1 VLVAGVDVGNATT
14 EVALARLIPGREPEH
29 LSVTRGPTTGAK
41 GTAESAQG
49 VLDLIE
55 RASRRLGEQ
64 PHRILLANL
73 HPVETGLR
81 ELSADDTHDLGGVGI
96 ARPVSATPSGVGA
109 AAGQLIDL
117 EDLVGEPLGLPVI
130 PIVGPIDFD
139 DAAAQLNAA
148 RAKGWQI
155 VAIVVT
161 DDDGVLIGNRV
172 DRTLPIIDEVADAA
186 TLPRGA
192 WAAVEVAPLGGA
204 VTQLA
209 DPLRLAV
216 LLSLDPERARGARN
230 AARALVGHRAGIAV
244 RREASGGG
252 STREAARMATLRDG
266 SSVAIDIGT
275 RPPGLG
281 DVVAVDGVD
290 ATLLDAFWTAL
301 PRTEDNA
308 ALALQL
314 HQRRAVG
321 LAVLAERG
329 DAGLERALAERSDA
343 EVIVVAAETAAAV
356 AGASTTPG
364 AGHAPIVIDMGGG
377 TVDLHVEL
385 AGHTRAVAAAGAGV
399 LVDRI
404 CGALLG
410 IDPLRAERAK
420 QLPSVHVETP
430 FILRHEDG
438 GRTFLTHPAPAH
450 TVAHLCVTERR
461 EGSLDPLTADLAPEL
476 WGRLRRAAK
485 RDVIAGNLRRAIDA
499 VGGLPPGELAIL
511 VGGCAEDAEVVDEVS
526 LALADLDLAI
536 ARGNVLGQ
544 HGPRAAVAVGLVLL
558 HARGT

>member
-1 VLVAGVDVGNATT
+1 MLVAGVDVGNATT

-29 LSVTRGPTTGAK
+29 LSVTRGATTGAK

-49 VLDLIE
+49 VLDLID

-64 PHRILLANL
+64 PHRILLADL

-81 ELSADDTHDLGGVGI
+81 ELSSDDTQDLGGVGI
-96 ARPVSATPSGVGA
+96 ARPVSATPSGIGA
-109 AAGQLIDL
+109 AAGQLIDV
-117 EDLVGEPLGLPVI
+117 EDLTAEPLGIPVI
-130 PIVGPIDFD
+130 PIVGALDFD
-139 DAAAQLNAA
+139 DAAARLNAA
-148 RAKGWQI
+148 RDRGWRI
-155 VAIVVT
+155 VALIVAG
-161 DDDGVLIGNRV
+161 DDGVLIGNRV
-172 DRTLPIIDEVADAA
+172 DRALPIIDEVSDAG

-192 WAAVEVAPLGGA
+192 WAAVEVAPLGAA
-204 VTQLA
+204 VQQLA

-252 STREAARMATLRDG
+252 STREQARMATLRDG
-266 SSVAIDIGT
+266 TQVSIDIAT
-275 RPPGLG
+275 TPPPLG
-281 DVVAVDGVD
+281 HVCSVDDVD
-290 ATLLDAFWTAL
+290 ARLLDAFWAPL
-301 PRTEDNA
+301 PRADDNA

-314 HQRRAVG
+314 QRRRAVG

-329 DAGLERALAERSDA
+329 DAGLERVLSEHTAAD
-343 EVIVVAAETAAAV
+343 VIVVAAETTAAV

-385 AGHTRAVAAAGAGV
+385 DGRTRAVAAAGAGV
-399 LVDRI
+399 LVDSI

-438 GRTFLTHPAPAH
+438 GRTFLPHPAPPH

-461 EGSLDPLTADLAPEL
+461 EGSLDPLSADLAPEL

-485 RDVIAGNLRRAIDA
+485 RDVIAGNLRRAIEA
-499 VGGLPPGELAIL
+499 VGGLPQGELAIL

-536 ARGNVLGQ
+536 ARGDVLGQ

-558 HARGT
+558 HARGA

>member
-1 VLVAGVDVGNATT
+1 MLVAGVDVGNATT
-14 EVALARLIPGREPEH
+14 EVALARLNPGREPEH
-29 LSVTRGPTTGAK
+29 LSVTRGATTGAK

-49 VLDLIE
+49 VIDLIE
-55 RASRRLGEQ
+55 RASRRLGER
-64 PHRILLANL
+64 PHRILLADL

-81 ELSADDTHDLGGVGI
+81 ELSADDTQDLGGVGI
-96 ARPVSATPSGVGA
+96 ARPVSATPSGIGA

-117 EDLVGEPLGLPVI
+117 DDLAGEPLGVPVI
-130 PIVGPIDFD
+130 PIVGDVDFD
-139 DAAAQLNAA
+139 VASARLTSARDA
-148 RAKGWQI
+148 GWRI
-155 VAIVVT
+155 VALVVT
-161 DDDGVLIGNRV
+161 GDDGVLIGNRV

-186 TLPRGA
+186 SLPRGA
-192 WAAVEVAPLGGA
+192 WAAVEVAPLGGTIA
-204 VTQLA
+204 QLA

-216 LLSLDPERARGARN
+216 LLSLDPDRARGARN

-244 RREASGGG
+244 RREASSGG
-252 STREAARMATLRDG
+252 STRETARMATLRDG
-266 SSVAIDIGT
+266 TTLPIDVATVPPALGAVASVDDID
-275 RPPGLG
+275 
-281 DVVAVDGVD
+281 A
-290 ATLLDAFWTAL
+290 ALLDAFWTAL
-301 PRTEDNA
+301 PHTEDSA

-314 HQRRAVG
+314 QQRRAVG

-329 DAGLERALAERSDA
+329 DAGVERALSERTEA

-385 AGHTRAVAAAGAGV
+385 DGQRRAVAAAGAGV

-438 GRTFLTHPAPAH
+438 GRTFLSQPAPPH

-461 EGSLDPLTADLAPEL
+461 EGSLDPLSASLAPEV

-499 VGGLPPGELAIL
+499 VGGLPQGELAIL

-558 HARGT
+558 HARGA

>member
-29 LSVTRGPTTGAK
+29 LSVTRGATTGAK

-49 VLDLIE
+49 VLDLID

-64 PHRILLANL
+64 PHRILLADL

-81 ELSADDTHDLGGVGI
+81 ELSSDDTQDLGGVGI
-96 ARPVSATPSGVGA
+96 ARPVSATPSGIGA
-109 AAGQLIDL
+109 AAGQLIDV
-117 EDLVGEPLGLPVI
+117 EDLTAEPLGIPVI
-130 PIVGPIDFD
+130 PIVGALDFD
-139 DAAAQLNAA
+139 DAAARLNAA
-148 RAKGWQI
+148 RDRGWRI
-155 VAIVVT
+155 VALIVAG
-161 DDDGVLIGNRV
+161 DDGVLIGNRV
-172 DRTLPIIDEVADAA
+172 DRALPIIDEVSDAG

-192 WAAVEVAPLGGA
+192 WAAVEVAPLGAA
-204 VTQLA
+204 VQQLA

-252 STREAARMATLRDG
+252 STREQARMATLRDG
-266 SSVAIDIGT
+266 TQVSIDIAT
-275 RPPGLG
+275 TPPPLG
-281 DVVAVDGVD
+281 HVCSVDDVD
-290 ATLLDAFWTAL
+290 ARLLDAFWAPL
-301 PRTEDNA
+301 PRADDNA

-314 HQRRAVG
+314 QRRRAVG

-329 DAGLERALAERSDA
+329 DAGLERVLSEHTAAD
-343 EVIVVAAETAAAV
+343 VIVVAAETTAAV

-385 AGHTRAVAAAGAGV
+385 DGRTRAVAAAGAGV
-399 LVDRI
+399 LVDSI

-438 GRTFLTHPAPAH
+438 GRTFLPHPAPPH

-461 EGSLDPLTADLAPEL
+461 EGSLDPLSADLAPEL

-485 RDVIAGNLRRAIDA
+485 RDVIAGNLRRAIEA
-499 VGGLPPGELAIL
+499 VGGLPQGELAIL

-536 ARGNVLGQ
+536 ARGDVLGQ

-558 HARGT
+558 HARGA

>member
-1 VLVAGVDVGNATT
+1 
-14 EVALARLIPGREPEH
+14 
-29 LSVTRGPTTGAK
+29 
-41 GTAESAQG
+41 
-49 VLDLIE
+49 
-55 RASRRLGEQ
+55 
-64 PHRILLANL
+64 
-73 HPVETGLR
+73 
-81 ELSADDTHDLGGVGI
+81 
-96 ARPVSATPSGVGA
+96 
-109 AAGQLIDL
+109 
-117 EDLVGEPLGLPVI
+117 
-130 PIVGPIDFD
+130 
-139 DAAAQLNAA
+139 
-148 RAKGWQI
+148 
-155 VAIVVT
+155 
-161 DDDGVLIGNRV
+161 
-172 DRTLPIIDEVADAA
+172 
-186 TLPRGA
+186 
-192 WAAVEVAPLGGA
+192 
-204 VTQLA
+204 
-209 DPLRLAV
+209 
-216 LLSLDPERARGARN
+216 
-230 AARALVGHRAGIAV
+230 
-244 RREASGGG
+244 
-252 STREAARMATLRDG
+252 MATLRDG
-266 SSVAIDIGT
+266 SSLAIDIST
-275 RPPGLG
+275 QPPALG
-281 DVVAVDGVD
+281 DVVAIDGVD

-301 PRTEDNA
+301 PRTDDNA

-329 DAGLERALAERSDA
+329 DAGLERALAERSTA

-385 AGHTRAVAAAGAGV
+385 GDATRAVAAAGAGV

-438 GRTFLTHPAPAH
+438 GRTFLQQPAPAH

-461 EGSLDPLTADLAPEL
+461 EGSLDPLTAELAPEV

-499 VGGLPPGELAIL
+499 VGGLPQGELAIL
-511 VGGCAEDAEVVDEVS
+511 VGGCAEDPEVVDEVS

-558 HARGT
+558 HARGA

>member
-1 VLVAGVDVGNATT
+1 MLVAGVDVGNATT

-29 LSVTRGPTTGAK
+29 LGVTRGATTGAK
-41 GTAESAQG
+41 GTAASAQG
-49 VLDLIE
+49 VIDLID
-55 RASRRLGEQ
+55 RASRRLGERPQ
-64 PHRILLANL
+64 RILLADL

-81 ELSADDTHDLGGVGI
+81 ELAADEVHDLGGVGI

-109 AAGQLIDL
+109 GAGQLIDL
-117 EDLVGEPLGLPVI
+117 AELAGEPLPVPVI
-130 PIVGPIDFD
+130 PIVGTIDFD
-139 DAAAQLNAA
+139 EASAELNAA
-148 RAKGWQI
+148 RARGWSI

-172 DRTLPIIDEVADAA
+172 DRKLPIIDEVADAD

-192 WAAVEVAPLGGA
+192 WAAVEVAPLGGTVA
-204 VTQLA
+204 QLS

-216 LLSLDPERARGARN
+216 LLSLDPDRARGARN

-244 RREASGGG
+244 RREAASGASARAAAPLATLHDG
-252 STREAARMATLRDG
+252 STI
-266 SSVAIDIGT
+266 AIDIAT
-275 RPPGLG
+275 APPPLG
-281 DVVAVDGVD
+281 EIAAVDGID
-290 ATLLDAFWTAL
+290 ADLLDAFWAPLPTA
-301 PRTEDNA
+301 DDHA
-308 ALALQL
+308 ALSLQL
-314 HQRRAVG
+314 RERRAVG
-321 LAVLAERG
+321 LAVLARRGERE
-329 DAGLERALAERSDA
+329 LEAALAERTDA
-343 EVIVVAAETAAAV
+343 EIVVVAAETAAAV

-377 TVDLHVEL
+377 TVDLHVDLEV
-385 AGHTRAVAAAGAGV
+385 GPRAVAAAGAGV

-410 IDPLRAERAK
+410 VDPLRAERAK

-438 GRTFLTHPAPAH
+438 GRTFLHQPAPPAA
-450 TVAHLCVTERR
+450 VAHLCVAERR
-461 EGSLDPLTADLAPEL
+461 EGSLDPLTTDLAPEL

-485 RDVIAGNLRRAIDA
+485 RDVIAGNLRRAIEA
-499 VGGLPPGELAIL
+499 VGGLPAGELAIL
-511 VGGCAEDAEVVDEVS
+511 VGGCAEDGEVVDEVA

-536 ARGNVLGQ
+536 ARGDVLGQ

-558 HARGT
+558 HARRA